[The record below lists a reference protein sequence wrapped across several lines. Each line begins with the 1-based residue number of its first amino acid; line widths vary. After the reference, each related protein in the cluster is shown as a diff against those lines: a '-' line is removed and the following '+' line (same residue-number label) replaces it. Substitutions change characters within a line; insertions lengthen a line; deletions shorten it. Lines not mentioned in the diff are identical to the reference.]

1 MTTYLQSGQGR
12 DLGLALFFFVP
23 FAEIMTHTHL
33 SENRPDADVDT
44 VAPLPAT
51 ALTPLSIALIELALA
66 AGGFGIGTGEFAIMG
81 LLPEVATSY
90 GVSVPQAGY
99 VIAAYALGVV
109 IGAPIIAVLA
119 ARMTRRVLLLA
130 LMGVFAAG
138 NILSA
143 IAPDFATFTALRFI
157 TGLPHGAYFGVAAL
171 VAASMAPIHK
181 RARAV
186 GRVMLGLTIATLLGT
201 PLATFFGQMFSWRA
215 AFMMVGGI
223 ALLTV
228 ALLWFFQPRD
238 KVQEGASIW
247 RELGAF
253 RRVQVWLTLAVA
265 SVGFGG
271 MFAVFSYIAKTTT
284 DVAMM
289 PVATV
294 PMVLA
299 LFGIG
304 MNVGNVV
311 GSRMADYS
319 LNGTI
324 GGMLALNVVLMALFG
339 LTAHNPYMLCI
350 CVFLIGCGFAA
361 CPAVQTRLMDVAA
374 DAQTL
379 AAASNH
385 SAFNIANAL
394 GAWLGGVVIAMGYG
408 YASTGYIGAVLSL
421 GGLAVFCVA
430 VALERREKA
439 RAR

>member
-1 MTTYLQSGQGR
+1 MTQIRISEDRADT
-12 DLGLALFFFVP
+12 
-23 FAEIMTHTHL
+23 AEH
-33 SENRPDADVDT
+33 P
-44 VAPLPAT
+44 VAPVPTA

-81 LLPEVATSY
+81 LLPDVATTY
-90 GVSVPQAGY
+90 GVTVPQAGY

-109 IGAPIIAVLA
+109 IGAPVIAVLA

-130 LMGVFAAG
+130 LMSVFAAG

-143 IAPDFATFTALRFI
+143 LAPDFATFTVLRFI

-201 PLATFFGQMFSWRA
+201 PLATFFGQIFSWRA

-228 ALLWFFQPRD
+228 ALLWLFQPRD
-238 KVQEGASIW
+238 KVREGASIW

-271 MFAVFSYIAKTTT
+271 MFSVFSYIAKTTT

-289 PVATV
+289 PVSAV
-294 PMVLA
+294 SMVLA

-311 GSRMADYS
+311 GSRLADVS

-324 GGMLALNVVLMALFG
+324 GGMLALNILLMVLFS
-339 LTAHNPYMLCI
+339 LTAHNPYMLCL

-374 DAQTL
+374 DAQTM
-379 AAASNH
+379 AAATNH

-408 YASTGYIGAVLSL
+408 YASTGYIGAILSL
-421 GGLAVFCVA
+421 AGLIVFSVA
-430 VALERREKA
+430 VVLERREKRLA
-439 RAR
+439 A

>member
-1 MTTYLQSGQGR
+1 MSQSNMSEARPGAESETVYTAAPAVA
-12 DLGLALFFFVP
+12 LSPLAV
-23 FAEIMTHTHL
+23 
-33 SENRPDADVDT
+33 
-44 VAPLPAT
+44 
-51 ALTPLSIALIELALA
+51 ALIELALA

-81 LLPEVATSY
+81 LLPDVATTY
-90 GVSVPQAGY
+90 GVTVPQAGY
-99 VIAAYALGVV
+99 VITAYALGVV

-119 ARMTRRVLLLA
+119 ARMTRRTLLLG
-130 LMGVFAAG
+130 LMGLFALG

-143 IAPDFATFTALRFI
+143 LAPDFLSFTVLRFI

-201 PLATFFGQMFSWRA
+201 PLATFFGQMLSWRA
-215 AFMMVGGI
+215 AFMLVGGI
-223 ALLTV
+223 GLLTV
-228 ALLWFFQPRD
+228 ALLWLFQPRD
-238 KVQEGASIW
+238 RVEEGASVW

-253 RRVQVWLTLAVA
+253 RRVQVWLTLAIA

-271 MFAVFSYIAKTTT
+271 MFSVFSYIAKTTT

-289 PVATV
+289 PVSTV
-294 PMVLA
+294 SMVLA

-311 GSRMADYS
+311 GSRLADIS

-324 GGMLALNVVLMALFG
+324 GGMLAFNVVVMAVFG
-339 LTAHNPYMLCI
+339 MTAHDPFMLCL

-394 GAWLGGVVIAMGYG
+394 GAWLGGMVIAMGYG
-408 YASTGYIGAVLSL
+408 YASTGYVGAVLSL
-421 GGLAVFCVA
+421 LGLGVFLVS
-430 VALERREKA
+430 VTVERRAKA
-439 RAR
+439 G

>member
-1 MTTYLQSGQGR
+1 MSQSKISEAR
-12 DLGLALFFFVP
+12 PAAENETVYTDTPAVALSP
-23 FAEIMTHTHL
+23 FA
-33 SENRPDADVDT
+33 
-44 VAPLPAT
+44 
-51 ALTPLSIALIELALA
+51 IALIELALA

-81 LLPEVATSY
+81 LLPDVATTY
-90 GVSVPQAGY
+90 GVTVPQAGY
-99 VIAAYALGVV
+99 VITAYALGVV
-109 IGAPIIAVLA
+109 IGAPIIAILA
-119 ARMTRRVLLLA
+119 ARMTRRALLLG
-130 LMGVFAAG
+130 LMGLFAAG

-143 IAPDFATFTALRFI
+143 VAPDFLSFTVLRFI

-201 PLATFFGQMFSWRA
+201 PLATFFGQLLSWRA
-215 AFMMVGGI
+215 AFMLVGGI

-228 ALLWFFQPRD
+228 ALLWLFQPRD
-238 KVQEGASIW
+238 RVEEGASVW

-253 RRVQVWLTLAVA
+253 RRVQVWLTLAIA

-271 MFAVFSYIAKTTT
+271 MFSVFSYIAKTTT

-289 PVATV
+289 PVSTV
-294 PMVLA
+294 SMVLA

-311 GSRMADYS
+311 GSRLADIS

-324 GGMLALNVVLMALFG
+324 GGMLAFNVLVMVVFG
-339 LTAHNPYMLCI
+339 MTAHEPFMLCL

-361 CPAVQTRLMDVAA
+361 CPAVQTRLMDVAQ

-394 GAWLGGVVIAMGYG
+394 GAWLGGLVIAMGYG
-408 YASTGYIGAVLSL
+408 YASTGYVGAVLSL
-421 GGLAVFCVA
+421 LGLGVFLISVT
-430 VALERREKA
+430 VERREKA
-439 RAR
+439 A